1 MIGRI
6 TELVDRRIVARAITV
21 CLGIWLMAAPA
32 VLGYTG
38 TAADVHRVL
47 GPVAGGSAFVA
58 MAQAVRMLRW
68 VCVPVGALLVI
79 APVLGFPAD
88 AAVNS
93 IGIGLAIAALGFV
106 EGEVATDF
114 GGGWRMIWE
123 GRR

>member
-1 MIGRI
+1 MIRRI
-6 TELVDRRIVARAITV
+6 TELVDRRVVARLVTV

-47 GPVAGGSAFVA
+47 GPIAGGAAFVA
-58 MAQAVRMLRW
+58 IAQAVHMLRW

-93 IGIGLAIAALGFV
+93 IGTGLAIAALGLV
-106 EGEVATDF
+106 QGEIDQDF
-114 GGGWRMIWE
+114 GGGWRIIWQ
-123 GRR
+123 GRD